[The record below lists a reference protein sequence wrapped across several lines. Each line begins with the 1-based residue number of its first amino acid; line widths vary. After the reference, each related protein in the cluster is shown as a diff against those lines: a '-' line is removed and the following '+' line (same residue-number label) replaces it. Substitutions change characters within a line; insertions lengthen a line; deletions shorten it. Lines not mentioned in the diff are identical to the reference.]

1 MYLAEQ
7 NRLDEQMNS
16 YKQDIETNLE
26 KRIAEVAKV
35 KEEIKAIEKNNEELQ
50 RLLEEERKKMMWL
63 FQFPLF
69 DL

>member
-26 KRIAEVAKV
+26 KRIAEVVKV
-35 KEEIKAIEKNNEELQ
+35 KEEIKLI
-50 RLLEEERKKMMWL
+50 
-63 FQFPLF
+63 
-69 DL
+69 